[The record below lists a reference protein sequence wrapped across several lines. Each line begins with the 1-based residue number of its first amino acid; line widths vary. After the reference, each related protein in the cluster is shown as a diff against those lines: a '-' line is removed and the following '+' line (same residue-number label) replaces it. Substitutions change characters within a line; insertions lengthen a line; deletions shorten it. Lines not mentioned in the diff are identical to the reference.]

1 MSPAPF
7 PRNSFS
13 VCPPKGL
20 LVALFI
26 KEELLALDVKVS
38 GLPAPL
44 ACGLKEDDS
53 AKWPSSWSMEDGA
66 DFLFSCSALDA

>member
-1 MSPAPF
+1 
-7 PRNSFS
+7 
-13 VCPPKGL
+13 
-20 LVALFI
+20 
-26 KEELLALDVKVS
+26 VKVS